1 MDLLMKLGDI
11 DKRVLYV
18 LLVLVLLIPMVR
30 PIGIRI
36 SISHWTTK
44 AYEQLSRLEPGDTV
58 ICDFG
63 YNVDGAPDVEP
74 IAKAI
79 FRDLFDRNIKIIT
92 VSLNAQ
98 GPMIAEKLL
107 LPYEESGKVYGTDFC
122 NLGFMAGGETALAAY
137 ARDLKR
143 TFPRDWRGNTTS
155 TLPILQGITGAPDT
169 KAWIFFTDSSAEAW
183 VRQVGDLDV
192 PIIGAVITVAAPQA
206 EPFVHS
212 GQLSG
217 LLTGLRSAAEYEI
230 VTNRPGG
237 AVAAMDAQSL
247 GHILITMFI
256 VFGNISYFVKRSKE
270 LAGREGVQ

>member
-1 MDLLMKLGDI
+1 MDVLMKLGDI

-192 PIIGAVITVAAPQA
+192 PMIGAVITVAAPQA

-247 GHILITMFI
+247 GHILITIFI

>member
-192 PIIGAVITVAAPQA
+192 PMIGAVITVAAPQA

-230 VTNRPGG
+230 ITNRPGG

-247 GHILITMFI
+247 GHILITIFI
-256 VFGNISYFVKRSKE
+256 VFGNISYFVKRSKG

>member
-1 MDLLMKLGDI
+1 MDVLMKLGDI

-230 VTNRPGG
+230 ITNRPGG

-247 GHILITMFI
+247 GHILITIFI